1 MLHRLISLSLTFV
14 LAACAI
20 AAAQQSA
27 SSAIMGSVIDATQAA
42 LPGATVTVTQVGTGA
57 QRAVVTDSDGRF
69 SVPGLRASTYSL
81 KVELSG
87 FRTAEIKELVLRD
100 GESIRQTLTM
110 PVATVTESVTVVGE
124 SPLLQTASAKVGAVI
139 DAKTLEDIPVAGR
152 TVLNVTT
159 LAPGVTPRDFNR
171 TTFFGRRDQYV
182 TVEGGRDSSTNYAI
196 DGVYVRS
203 LRWNNMSV
211 NPALDSIQEV
221 NLLRNSFSTEYGQ
234 GQAVVSMVTK
244 SGSNRVSG
252 SAFEYFR
259 NEALNARGYF
269 ETSKSNF
276 DRNQYGVTLGGPV
289 ARNRFFGFGAIEKI
303 AESHGEVN
311 FANVPPQNWLG
322 GDFSDVA
329 LPILDPLT
337 GLAFPGKNST
347 RLSWRY
353 C

>member
-1 MLHRLISLSLTFV
+1 MLHRLISLSLAFV

-20 AAAQQSA
+20 AAAQQCA
-27 SSAIMGSVIDATQAA
+27 SSAIIGSVIDATQAA
-42 LPGATVTVTQVGTGA
+42 LPGAIVTVTQIGT
-57 QRAVVTDSDGRF
+57 RAERVVVTDSDGRF

-171 TTFFGRRDQYV
+171 TTVFGRRDQYV

-196 DGVYVRS
+196 
-203 LRWNNMSV
+203 
-211 NPALDSIQEV
+211 E
-221 NLLRNSFSTEYGQ
+221 
-234 GQAVVSMVTK
+234 
-244 SGSNRVSG
+244 
-252 SAFEYFR
+252 
-259 NEALNARGYF
+259 
-269 ETSKSNF
+269 
-276 DRNQYGVTLGGPV
+276 
-289 ARNRFFGFGAIEKI
+289 
-303 AESHGEVN
+303 
-311 FANVPPQNWLG
+311 
-322 GDFSDVA
+322 
-329 LPILDPLT
+329 
-337 GLAFPGKNST
+337 
-347 RLSWRY
+347 
-353 C
+353 